1 VSSPPSV
8 SRHLDWRGC
17 YNARDLGGLPLVG
30 GGETRFGQLIRSDA
44 VDPES
49 PALVDHGVR
58 TVIDLRN
65 DDEREPGTPNLHIP
79 LDAMEDREFWN
90 VWENGWQFG
99 TPLYY
104 RPHLERHPERSAAVT
119 RAIATAPPGGV
130 VFHCGGGR
138 DRAGQITMLVLLLA
152 DVEPEAIADDY
163 VQSAERLRPKYLAHG
178 EEDQTAAIERY
189 LREGGTTLREVALEA
204 VRAIDAERVLR
215 RGGADDADFVAIRE
229 RLRP

>member
-1 VSSPPSV
+1 VSSQRSL
-8 SRHLDWRGC
+8 SWAGC

-49 PALVDHGVR
+49 PSLVDCGVR

-65 DDEREPGTPNLHIP
+65 EDEREPGIKNLHIP
-79 LDAMEDREFWN
+79 LDATEDREFWN

-104 RPHLERHPERSAAVT
+104 RPHLERHPKRSAAVIH
-119 RAIATAPPGGV
+119 AIATAPPGGV
-130 VFHCGGGR
+130 VYHCGGGR
-138 DRAGQITMLVLLLA
+138 DRVGQITMLVLLLA

-163 VQSAERLRPKYLAHG
+163 VQSAERLRPKYIARG

-189 LREGGTTLREVALEA
+189 LHEVGTTLREVALET
-204 VRAIDAERVLR
+204 VHAIDAEHVLR
-215 RGGADDADFVAIRE
+215 RGGATEVELEAIRE
-229 RLRP
+229 RLRRT